1 MLAAPDERKRWPW
14 TAKLTPPSGEITL
27 AELGFAGG
35 LGWAVIVYVL
45 LTKEGEMQNSPARS
59 LPKRIVFALFALIAP
74 LGAGGGLVVPA
85 QASTP
90 QTYVVVYKQPQV
102 PANAAGTIAK
112 AGGSLVYR
120 YDQIGVA
127 IARGSG
133 PAFRS
138 QLRGDDRVTSV
149 TPTAAYGLR
158 LKDIADPDSG
168 AAAGAVTNVHGADLA
183 ALQWDMRQI
192 HAFEAQAIT
201 PGNRKVVVGDID
213 TGLDYTHPK
222 LAPNVD
228 FADSVSCL
236 NGKPDQTP
244 SAWAD
249 DNGHGTHTAGTIAAS
264 NRGEGGGFS
273 GVAPRVKIAG
283 IKAGDAAGYFFPDAV
298 ICAFMW
304 AGTHHI
310 DVTNNSYFAD
320 PWLYNCLDDPA
331 QRDIYVAEK
340 RAIDFAMGHGVT
352 VVAAA
357 GNENDDLAHPTVDNL
372 SPDFPPGHEIIG
384 RPVNGDCFV
393 VPAMVPGVITVS
405 ADGNAMRKSFY
416 SSYGTE
422 FIKVTAPGGDSRYQL
437 TAAAPNGRVLST
449 YPAALHLNAARPVSD
464 CNEDGECTWYAY
476 LQGTSMAAPHVAGL
490 AALIVSRFGNRE
502 GGDRPRL
509 SPEQV
514 LEHLTQTADP
524 IACPPNPFNPNYPG
538 PNGLPAHC
546 EGPLD
551 NNSFYG
557 FGQINALKALS
568 QGD

>member
-1 MLAAPDERKRWPW
+1 
-14 TAKLTPPSGEITL
+14 
-27 AELGFAGG
+27 
-35 LGWAVIVYVL
+35 
-45 LTKEGEMQNSPARS
+45 MQNSSARS
-59 LPKRIVFALFALIAP
+59 IRNRVVLALAAIIAP
-74 LGAGGGLVVPA
+74 LSAGGGFALPA

-90 QTYVVVYKQPQV
+90 HTYIVVYRQASV
-102 PANAAGTIAK
+102 PVDAAAGIAR
-112 AGGSLVYR
+112 AGGSLVYS
-120 YDQIGVA
+120 YNQIGVA
-127 IARGSG
+127 IARGAG
-133 PAFRS
+133 AAFRD
-138 QLRGDDRVTSV
+138 QLRGDVRVSSV
-149 TPTAAYGLR
+149 TPSAAYGLR
-158 LKDIADPDSG
+158 LKDINEPD
-168 AAAGAVTNVHGADLA
+168 AGTAPAAVTNVHEADLA

-201 PGNRKVVVGDID
+201 RGSRNVVVGDID

-228 FADSVSCL
+228 FGNSVSCI

-244 SAWAD
+244 TAWAD
-249 DNGHGTHTAGTIAAS
+249 DNGHGTHTAGTIAAA
-264 NRGEGGGFS
+264 NDGEGFS
-273 GVAPRVKIAG
+273 GVAPHVRIAG
-283 IKAGDAAGYFFPDAV
+283 IKAGDADGFFFPDAV

-310 DVTNNSYFAD
+310 NVTNNSYFAD
-320 PWLYNCLDDPA
+320 PWLYNCLYDPA

-340 RAIDFAMGHGVT
+340 RAIDFAMGRGVT

-372 SPDFPPGHEIIG
+372 SPDFPPGQVIVG
-384 RPVNGDCFV
+384 RPVNSNCFV

-416 SSYGTE
+416 SSYGMG
-422 FIKVTAPGGDSRYQL
+422 FVKVTAPGGDSRYQL
-437 TAAAPNGRVLST
+437 TTAAPNGRVLST
-449 YPAALHLNAARPVSD
+449 YPAALHTKAARPVSD

-502 GGDRPRL
+502 DGEHSGL
-509 SPEQV
+509 SPDQV
-514 LEHLTQTADP
+514 LERLTQTADP

-538 PNGLPAHC
+538 PNGLPARC
-546 EGPLD
+546 DGPAS

-557 FGQINALKALS
+557 FGQINALQAVS
-568 QGD
+568 QRGGEH